1 MPKITQE
8 ISKNGKAAFTKKVNS
23 STDKGRGVMPP
34 PSKAHKK
41 GKGKGSYNRKNAF
54 DEDEQ
59 RGGVNIFDYVEQK
72 QEDGYGVAL
81 IDNND
86 QIITPY
92 VDPSDYPDIE
102 LSGNGSAPRV
112 INDPSKDG
120 WFVMIHSG
128 ILETEPEK
136 MGYKKYNSFD
146 EESYSGQYK
155 KGETSEA
162 KKKALDNIRKN
173 KKNKT
178 DIKDF
183 KDFTKSKKEG
193 EEDEQ
198 SCWKGYKKQGT
209 KKKGGK
215 NVNNCVEE
223 STNLHKFIE
232 AIMTSNHAQAH
243 KQLKN
248 AINSKIQKRIAQEID
263 KPLF

>member
-23 STDKGRGVMPP
+23 PTDKGRGVMPP

-41 GKGKGSYNRKNAF
+41 GKGKGSYDRKNAF
-54 DEDEQ
+54 DE
-59 RGGVNIFDYVEQK
+59 
-72 QEDGYGVAL
+72 
-81 IDNND
+81 
-86 QIITPY
+86 
-92 VDPSDYPDIE
+92 
-102 LSGNGSAPRV
+102 
-112 INDPSKDG
+112 
-120 WFVMIHSG
+120 
-128 ILETEPEK
+128 
-136 MGYKKYNSFD
+136 D

-198 SCWKGYKKQGT
+198 TTCWDGYKKKGT

-215 NVNNCVEE
+215 TVNNCVKE
-223 STNLHKFIE
+223 STNLSKFIE

-243 KQLKN
+243 KQLKD
-248 AINSKIQKRIAQEID
+248 AINSKIQERIAQEIE

>member
-1 MPKITQE
+1 MGKTYKDLKKQGKHVFDGPNVKQRKHFAPGTKTEKPK
-8 ISKNGKAAFTKKVNS
+8 
-23 STDKGRGVMPP
+23 
-34 PSKAHKK
+34 
-41 GKGKGSYNRKNAF
+41 KGKGSYDRGNAF
-54 DEDEQ
+54 AEE
-59 RGGVNIFDYVEQK
+59 
-72 QEDGYGVAL
+72 
-81 IDNND
+81 
-86 QIITPY
+86 
-92 VDPSDYPDIE
+92 
-102 LSGNGSAPRV
+102 
-112 INDPSKDG
+112 
-120 WFVMIHSG
+120 
-128 ILETEPEK
+128 
-136 MGYKKYNSFD
+136 

-215 NVNNCVEE
+215 TVNNCVKE
-223 STNLHKFIE
+223 SHNLAKFIE
-232 AIMTSNHAQAH
+232 AIMTDNHAEAH
-243 KQLKN
+243 KHLKQ
-248 AINSKIQKRIAQEID
+248 AINSKIQNRIAQEIE

>member
-23 STDKGRGVMPP
+23 PTDKGRGVMPP

-41 GKGKGSYNRKNAF
+41 GKGKGSYDRKNAF
-54 DEDEQ
+54 KEEDEQ

-102 LSGNGSAPRV
+102 LSGNGSAPRI

-136 MGYKKYNSFD
+136 MGYKKYNSF
-146 EESYSGQYK
+146 
-155 KGETSEA
+155 
-162 KKKALDNIRKN
+162 
-173 KKNKT
+173 
-178 DIKDF
+178 
-183 KDFTKSKKEG
+183 

-215 NVNNCVEE
+215 TVNNCVKE
-223 STNLHKFIE
+223 STNLCKFIE
-232 AIMTSNHAQAH
+232 AIMINNHAEAH
-243 KQLKN
+243 KHLKQ
-248 AINSKIQKRIAQEID
+248 AINSKIQNRIEREID
-263 KPLF
+263 NPLF